1 MIAAAAQEREA
12 PMWEQ
17 FQDMWSRA
25 MLRTAEN
32 VTEFLPGLLGLILIL
47 LIALAVALVVRAV
60 VLKALT
66 GLRFDQRAEQWGL
79 APAGAWA
86 AVGGPSMLVARIAM
100 WIVLIAGLLASLSAL
115 DAALPEE
122 FARTMFG
129 YMPNV
134 LAAALIVVVGSVLA
148 RFVARSV
155 LISTVNL
162 QLPAA
167 RLLATG
173 ARWLVLIL
181 SWAMALDHLGLGRNI
196 LPLAFGILFGG
207 IVLALSLALGLGS
220 KEIVRGVLERQVRE
234 SRAPSDK
241 LPHV

>member
-1 MIAAAAQEREA
+1 
-12 PMWEQ
+12 MWNQ
-17 FQDMWSRA
+17 LQDMLRRA
-25 MLRTAEN
+25 TLRTAEN

-47 LIALAVALVVRAV
+47 LIALVVALLVRTA

-66 GLRFDQRAEQWGL
+66 SLRFDQRAEQWGL
-79 APAGAWA
+79 SPAGGWS
-86 AVGGPSMLVARIAM
+86 AVGGPSLVVARVAM
-100 WIVLIAGLLASLSAL
+100 WIVLVAGLLASLSAL

-134 LAAALIVVVGSVLA
+134 LAAALIVVVGTVLA
-148 RFVARSV
+148 RFLARSV
-155 LISTVNL
+155 LIGTVNL

-173 ARWLVLIL
+173 VRWLVLIL
-181 SWAMALDHLGLGRNI
+181 AWAMALDHLGLGRNI

-207 IVLALSLALGLGS
+207 IVLALALALGLGS
-220 KEIVRGVLERQVRE
+220 KDIVRGVLERQVRE
-234 SRAPSDK
+234 SAAPTDK